1 MAKLWQSLEGH
12 PTPEF
17 SVKEQRGAQGKFFK
31 NRKKKPSFE
40 RPKSTLAKMALSSNL
55 DAFKV
60 LTLDNILAQTA
71 ATNVPE
77 WPSYGNFRE
86 VIQNPPFLKKSKGG
100 TKRNFSKIVQ
110 KVNLV

>member
-1 MAKLWQSLEGH
+1 MAKLWQSFQGH
-12 PTPEF
+12 PTPAF

-86 VIQNPPFLKKSKGG
+86 VIQNPHFLKKSKGG

-110 KVNLV
+110 NVNLV